1 MGNLQIFHKD
11 HVYLIIKKRSKS
23 RKINMVPRET
33 KTVQLQAVAKVM
45 RHGRGKLE
53 SRWDSASETR

>member
-53 SRWDSASETR
+53 SR